1 MTREPVAARPA
12 IGIARQKRL
21 HAPAEVGLG
30 GLEDDMQVV
39 GHDGEGVNPPG
50 TANRGSPE
58 MFLKAL
64 AVDVIAYDIL
74 TAVAAGH
81 EVVDRIGVLEA

>member
-1 MTREPVAARPA
+1 MAARPA
-12 IGIARQKRL
+12 IGIGRQKRL

-30 GLEDDMQVV
+30 SLEHDMQVV
-39 GHDGEGVNPPG
+39 GHDGESVNTPG
-50 TANRGSPE
+50 TANRGLPE
-58 MFLKAL
+58 VHLEAI

-81 EVVDRIGVLEA
+81 EVVDRARVLEA